1 MNKEDLKSEFL
12 LPIYIDDLLKQKKVT
27 VDVLKSN
34 DKWFGVTYRADKEMV
49 INNIRLL
56 IEQGAYPQ
64 MK

>member
-1 MNKEDLKSEFL
+1 M

-27 VDVLKSN
+27 VDVLKSD
-34 DKWFGVTYRADKEMV
+34 DKWFGVTYQADKEMV

-64 MK
+64 MKKNVKCGLMK